1 MNTISKKEEKIQQ
14 LEFSNKMVKDE
25 LMKDNEERLKVLERK
40 IEDQRKQYEESFQSY
55 LSTIKELEASASE
68 S

>member
-1 MNTISKKEEKIQQ
+1 
-14 LEFSNKMVKDE
+14 MVKDE